1 MFSCTNALAQTIGA
15 LRKQDW
21 HHPNTPDITQTIQAL
36 NKQSFPHIHPSFPRR
51 RESIIMRHLAAKM
64 DPRLRG
70 DDEHGDVLVHQRACS
85 NNRGTTQTGQAS
97 SKHSRHYPN
106 DTGTEQ
112 TVVPAYQPVIPAEAG
127 IHHHAAF
134 GDPKWIPA
142 FAGMTST
149 RDVLVHQRACSN
161 NRGTTQTG
169 LAPSKHSRH
178 YPNDTGTEQT
188 VVPAY
193 QPVIP
198 AKAGIHCHAAF
209 RDPKWIPAF
218 AGMTSTR
225 DVLVHQRACSNNRG
239 TTQTGLAPSKHS
251 RHYPNDTGTEQT
263 VVPAYQRSEHRRA
276 GKQCK
281 AAFRDPNWIPAFAWM
296 TSTRD
301 VRDNQRACSNNRG

>member
-1 MFSCTNALAQTIGA
+1 
-15 LRKQDW
+15 
-21 HHPNTPDITQTIQAL
+21 
-36 NKQSFPHIHPSFPRR
+36 
-51 RESIIMRHLAAKM
+51 MRHFAPQLA
-64 DPRLRG
+64 PRLRG

-85 NNRGTTQTGQAS
+85 NNRGTTQTGLAS
-97 SKHSRHYPN
+97 SNHSRHYPN

-112 TVVPAYQPVIPAEAG
+112 TGVPVYPPDIPAEAG
-127 IHHHAAF
+127 IQHHAAMCE
-134 GDPKWIPA
+134 PQCIPA

-198 AKAGIHCHAAF
+198 AKAAIHCHAAF
-209 RDPKWIPAF
+209 RDPQCTPPI

-263 VVPAYQRSEHRRA
+263 VVPAY
-276 GKQCK
+276 
-281 AAFRDPNWIPAFAWM
+281 PPVIPAKAGIHSWVCYFLGNRPERLRLGEFLSSFFL
-296 TSTRD
+296 TREKGFSLDLNSTRTG
-301 VRDNQRACSNNRG
+301 VPCRSKTRRKVFSR

>member
-15 LRKQDW
+15 LRKQDR

-36 NKQSFPHIHPSFPRR
+36 NKQSFPHINLSFPQR
-51 RESIIMRHLAAKM
+51 RESIIMRHLATKM

-70 DDEHGDVLVHQRACS
+70 DDEHG
-85 NNRGTTQTGQAS
+85 
-97 SKHSRHYPN
+97 
-106 DTGTEQ
+106 
-112 TVVPAYQPVIPAEAG
+112 
-127 IHHHAAF
+127 
-134 GDPKWIPA
+134 
-142 FAGMTST
+142 
-149 RDVLVHQRACSN
+149 DVLVHQRACSN

-193 QPVIP
+193 PPVIP
-198 AKAGIHCHAAF
+198 AEAGIHHHAALG
-209 RDPKWIPAF
+209 DPKWIPAS
-218 AGMTSTR
+218 AGMTSTG

-263 VVPAYQRSEHRRA
+263 VVPAS
-276 GKQCK
+276 
-281 AAFRDPNWIPAFAWM
+281 PPVIPAEAGIHHHAALGDQNG
-296 TSTRD
+296 SPP
-301 VRDNQRACSNNRG
+301 SRG